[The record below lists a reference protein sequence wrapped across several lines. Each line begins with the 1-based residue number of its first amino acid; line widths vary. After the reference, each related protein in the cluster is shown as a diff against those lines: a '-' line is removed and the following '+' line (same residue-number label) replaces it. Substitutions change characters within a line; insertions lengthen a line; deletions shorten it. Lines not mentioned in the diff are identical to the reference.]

1 MFILLFMQNIEPI
14 FKHRTIKPCCC
25 LKLQRVTSKKFASA
39 VPWEQKLAVQQT
51 DICSACFPLKIEL
64 IKPMWGK
71 WQHPFPG
78 IGRLATLLTT
88 SRAITA
94 PPPPSL
100 PLSLQAHVKPC
111 ILSST
116 PRHVGGV
123 ISGTQ
128 RDRYSFA
135 VLQHN
140 VFPDILRYLSQQG
153 WAVQSKLGP
162 RIHLNDWV
170 SNTRPFQA
178 SIFSN

>member
-88 SRAITA
+88 SRAVTA
-94 PPPPSL
+94 PPPLSPS
-100 PLSLQAHVKPC
+100 PRQALYLKFDSQARRWGDFRYTERSILICCVTTQRVPWHFEIFVPAG
-111 ILSST
+111 LSSAIQ
-116 PRHVGGV
+116 VG
-123 ISGTQ
+123 
-128 RDRYSFA
+128 
-135 VLQHN
+135 
-140 VFPDILRYLSQQG
+140 
-153 WAVQSKLGP
+153 SKDPSKWLGE
-162 RIHLNDWV
+162 
-170 SNTRPFQA
+170 
-178 SIFSN
+178 

>member
-1 MFILLFMQNIEPI
+1 M
-14 FKHRTIKPCCC
+14 HDG
-25 LKLQRVTSKKFASA
+25 
-39 VPWEQKLAVQQT
+39 QKIC
-51 DICSACFPLKIEL
+51 ICSPQRAETGCATDRFFSLLAFPLKLNWSSLCEGDGNI
-64 IKPMWGK
+64 PF
-71 WQHPFPG
+71 QHGWARYTFDNQS
-78 IGRLATLLTT
+78 
-88 SRAITA
+88 SRNSIS
-94 PPPPSL
+94 PSL
-100 PLSLQAHVKPC
+100 PLSLRAHVKPC
-111 ILSST
+111 ILSSI

-153 WAVQSKLGP
+153 WTVQSKLGP

-170 SNTRPFQA
+170 TNTRPFQV